1 MHLTSFSLD
10 NFVSQELLQL
20 TECQAREVADEFPDN
35 QSWLSTFVLSRII
48 WIPLPKDKAAL
59 AFALIRRAEGAVTD
73 YEEARKL
80 LTNFISSDKNI
91 SLYFRYLRRFEEA
104 VAMVYQALDFA
115 RNALNIKIFEQGDG
129 STYERLN
136 LIYNKSRH
144 SNPERLPAG
153 HLHAVWIKN
162 EGLFADGTHL
172 TFDEL
177 HDLVRDVGRIAD
189 KLSKGQTDT

>member
-10 NFVSQELLQL
+10 NFVSQELSQL

-80 LTNFISSDKNI
+80 LTNFISS
-91 SLYFRYLRRFEEA
+91 EA
-104 VAMVYQALDFA
+104 LAKVI
-115 RNALNIKIFEQGDG
+115 N
-129 STYERLN
+129 
-136 LIYNKSRH
+136 
-144 SNPERLPAG
+144 
-153 HLHAVWIKN
+153 
-162 EGLFADGTHL
+162 
-172 TFDEL
+172 
-177 HDLVRDVGRIAD
+177 
-189 KLSKGQTDT
+189 